1 VKPTGA
7 GAGLLRFEAAAAAG
21 VSGTSVERF
30 AAASVAGG
38 VFAGCAG
45 GGWRRLITGLREP
58 HPEKQTQRTQR
69 IQSSQRKNVAA
80 RNDCRLPRTPEGKA
94 KSAGRDGACI
104 GSVEILNGP
113 LAS

>member
-1 VKPTGA
+1 
-7 GAGLLRFEAAAAAG
+7 LLRFEAAAAAAG

-38 VFAGCAG
+38 VFVGCAG
-45 GGWRRLITGLREP
+45 GGWRRLVTGLREP

-69 IQSSQRKNVAA
+69 TQSSQRKKVFE
-80 RNDCRLPRTPEGKA
+80 RNDCRLPQSPGKKA
-94 KSAGRDGACI
+94 AFAGRDGAAI
-104 GSVEILNGP
+104 DSAEFLNGP

>member
-1 VKPTGA
+1 V
-7 GAGLLRFEAAAAAG
+7 LRLRAAAVAG

-38 VFAGCAG
+38 VSVGCAG

-69 IQSSQRKNVAA
+69 TQSSQRKKEAA
-80 RNDCRLPRTPEGKA
+80 RNGCWLPRSPEKKA
-94 KSAGRDGACI
+94 EFAGRDCAGI
-104 GSVEILNGP
+104 GSVKILKGGP
-113 LAS
+113 AS